1 MDLCDR
7 KLSKGNL
14 FKTNQGVGAQ
24 NKCTKGPQNPDAGS
38 TRAK

>member
-7 KLSKGNL
+7 KVRKGNL

-24 NKCTKGPQNPDAGS
+24 NKCTRGLQNPDTKF
-38 TRAK
+38 TREK